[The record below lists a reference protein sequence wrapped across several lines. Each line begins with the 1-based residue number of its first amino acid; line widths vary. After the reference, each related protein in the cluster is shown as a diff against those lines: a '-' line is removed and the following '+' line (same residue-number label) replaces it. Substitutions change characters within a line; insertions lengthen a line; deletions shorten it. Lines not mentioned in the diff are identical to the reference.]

1 MPRRITFTT
10 ADKVGEVQLHTEHRL
25 SLLSDDRKRQL
36 IGSLN
41 PMSEQARQQAMIS
54 FINKNIAGITDSSL
68 LLTRVGAYVFLFSQI
83 ENRLRA
89 MYRQR
94 YALMMD
100 MPVPKSTEDQN
111 GQELDE
117 KIETF
122 DLKKALLL
130 LRDYED
136 IDANTTT
143 ELLLCIEM
151 RNKLI
156 HQALYRTDAFAS
168 DVIPALIELYNH
180 MVRVRARL
188 TTRIKNERK
197 LYEPTTVQ
205 DTVRQLLADIPM
217 HVNIDRLNV
226 FVRTGGSPTVHVP
239 MMHKQP
245 LYLVAKAHK
254 HPSPVQVN
262 VLDENGHHNIWS
274 KLVGNKV
281 PYIIFKK
288 YSEGNISKIRRI
300 GEGMIE
306 SAEFDNSGRCKLLNI
321 NMQS

>member
-10 ADKVGEVQLHTEHRL
+10 ADKVGEVQLHTAQRL
-25 SLLSDDRKRQL
+25 SLLSDERKRQL
-36 IGSLN
+36 FGSLN
-41 PMSEQARQQAMIS
+41 PMTEQARQQAMIS
-54 FINKNIAGITDSSL
+54 FISKNIAGMTDSSL

-100 MPVPKSTEDQN
+100 MPAPKSNEDQN

-136 IDANTTT
+136 IDADTTT

-156 HQALYRTDAFAS
+156 HQALYRTDAFAA
-168 DVIPALIELYNH
+168 DVIPALLELYHH
-180 MVRVRARL
+180 MVRVRAIRTYHRTKYCA
-188 TTRIKNERK
+188 TT
-197 LYEPTTVQ
+197 T
-205 DTVRQLLADIPM
+205 
-217 HVNIDRLNV
+217 H
-226 FVRTGGSPTVHVP
+226 
-239 MMHKQP
+239 
-245 LYLVAKAHK
+245 
-254 HPSPVQVN
+254 
-262 VLDENGHHNIWS
+262 
-274 KLVGNKV
+274 
-281 PYIIFKK
+281 
-288 YSEGNISKIRRI
+288 
-300 GEGMIE
+300 
-306 SAEFDNSGRCKLLNI
+306 
-321 NMQS
+321 